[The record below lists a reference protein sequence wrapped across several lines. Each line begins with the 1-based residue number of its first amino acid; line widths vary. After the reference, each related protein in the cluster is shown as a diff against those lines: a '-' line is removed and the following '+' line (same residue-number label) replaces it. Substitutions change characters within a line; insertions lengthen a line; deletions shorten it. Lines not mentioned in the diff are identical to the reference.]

1 MILPAVLLVLTLAAL
16 VWFQRGDLAEY
27 RLFQRLLHTE
37 ARQGRY
43 RLWLVKSWLLFAVPS
58 LIGLALLGRPSALI
72 ALPRE
77 FEPLAMPLRPYM
89 GDLMPL
95 LVGAAIGLGIASLI
109 LALTALIA
117 RWRERTPRFFA
128 LGDISSILPRNRREL
143 GYGLLLAIT
152 AGTTEEL
159 MFRLFLPLLVT
170 LVSGSALAGLVVSVA
185 AFGAMHRYQGW
196 IGVIAT
202 AVLGLGLACVY
213 LGSGALWL
221 AIALHILID
230 VNGLVVRPLLGG
242 AWKLA

>member
-1 MILPAVLLVLTLAAL
+1 MILPLLLLTVTLAAL

-27 RLFQRLLHTE
+27 RLFQRLLQTE

-43 RLWLVKSWLLFAVPS
+43 RLWLAKSWLLFAAPS
-58 LIGLALLGRPSALI
+58 LAGLALLGRLPALTTM
-72 ALPRE
+72 PPE
-77 FEPLAMPLRPYM
+77 FEPIAAPLRPYM
-89 GDLMPL
+89 SDLQSML
-95 LVGAAIGLGIASLI
+95 IGAAIGLSISAVL
-109 LALTALIA
+109 LTLTALIA
-117 RWRERTPRFFA
+117 KWRGRTPRFIA

-143 GYGLLLAIT
+143 GYGVLLAIT

-170 LVSGSALAGLVVSVA
+170 LVTGSALAGLILSVA

-196 IGVIAT
+196 VGILAT
-202 AVLGLGLACVY
+202 TALGFGLACVY
-213 LGSGALWL
+213 LGSGVLW
-221 AIALHILID
+221 AVIALHILID